1 MTNQVVTD
9 AVVIGAG
16 LGGLSAAG
24 HLQAKGYDVIVLE
37 HHTKPGGYAHN
48 FKERGYRFE
57 VALHALDG
65 MEKGGWAYSMF
76 DLLGVFDKVEM
87 NRLDPFYTVA
97 FPDFEISVRTD
108 MTDYVD
114 EFSTIF
120 PDEREGV
127 VALFSALRRLG
138 HDMARYTAD
147 MRRGD
152 GVPMDEM
159 VQRYAE
165 MSLAFSTPW
174 AAYVAQYVSTNE
186 AVALLSTLWGYL
198 GLPPSTVSAGQF
210 GLTLLSYHSSGAWYP
225 TGGSGAVT
233 RAMAE
238 TIEERGGAIRYRNTV
253 TSITPDGPGRIVV
266 TTDRG
271 LVVSARAAVSNASPQ
286 TTVGM
291 LPVGLADGSWGT
303 ELRSENPALASFVV
317 YLGLDTDVAS
327 EGWDHHEFFDMA
339 SYDLDAEYDEIVAG
353 EFGEAGMIISNYTVV
368 DPGCAPEGGS
378 VIVLTV
384 LAPWDYKD
392 VWGTGGD
399 LESYSDNE
407 RYKEIKE
414 EVADVLIDRAAKRIP
429 GLRES
434 IVVRNVATP
443 LTNVRYVLQP
453 QGSLYGREQTVMS
466 QMNRRKPTTPIENLF
481 LAGAWIGGGGM
492 TLAVGSGRSAA
503 NAAARYL
510 QKQSALN
517 SQK

>member
-1 MTNQVVTD
+1 MTNQIMTD

-24 HLQAKGYDVIVLE
+24 HLQAKGYDVVVVE

-48 FKERGYRFE
+48 FKESGYRFE

-65 MEKGGWAYSMF
+65 MQKGGWAYSMF
-76 DLLGVFDKVEM
+76 NLLGVFDKVKM

-97 FPDFEISVRTD
+97 FPDFEVSVRTD
-108 MTDYVD
+108 VNDYVD
-114 EFSTIF
+114 EFSATF

-127 VALFSALRRLG
+127 IDLFSALERLG
-138 HDMARYTAD
+138 HDMARYSAD
-147 MRRGD
+147 MRRGEK
-152 GVPMDEM
+152 VPMDEM
-159 VQRYAE
+159 VQRYPE
-165 MSLAFSTPW
+165 MSLAFSTSW
-174 AAYVAQYVSTNE
+174 AAYAAQYITTAE

-238 TIEERGGAIRYRNTV
+238 TIEERGGAIHYRNTV

-266 TTDRG
+266 ETDRG
-271 LVVSARAAVSNASPQ
+271 LLVSARAAVSNASPLA
-286 TTVGM
+286 TVGL
-291 LPVGLADGSWGT
+291 LPEHLTEGSWST
-303 ELRSENPALASFVV
+303 DVRSEMPALASLVV
-317 YLGLDTDVAS
+317 YLGLDKDVAV
-327 EGWDHHEFFDMA
+327 EGWNHHEFFDMVG
-339 SYDLDAEYDEIVAG
+339 YDLDAEYEQIVSG
-353 EFGEAGMIISNYTVV
+353 EFAEAGMIISNYTVV

-378 VIVLTV
+378 VIALTV
-384 LAPWDYKD
+384 LAPWNYKD

-399 LESYSDNE
+399 LESYSDSE
-407 RYKEIKE
+407 QYREIKE
-414 EVADVLIDRAAKRIP
+414 EVADVLIDRAARRIP

-434 IVVRNVATP
+434 IVVRKVSTP
-443 LTNVRYVLQP
+443 LTNVRYVMQP
-453 QGSLYGREQTVMS
+453 EGSLYGREQTVMS

-503 NAAARYL
+503 SAAARYL
-510 QKQSALN
+510 GRTTPD
-517 SQK
+517 

>member
-1 MTNQVVTD
+1 MTHQIVTD
-9 AVVIGAG
+9 VVVIGAG

-24 HLQAKGYDVIVLE
+24 HLQARGHDVVVLE

-48 FKERGYRFE
+48 FRERGFRFE

-76 DLLGVFDKVEM
+76 DLLGVFDQVEM

-97 FPDFEISVRTD
+97 FPDFDVSVRTD
-108 MTDYVD
+108 VTDYVG
-114 EFSTIF
+114 EISAIF

-127 VALFSALRRLG
+127 VDLFSALARLG
-138 HDMARYTAD
+138 HDMARYSAD
-147 MRRGD
+147 VRRGD
-152 GVPMDEM
+152 KASMEEM
-159 VQRYAE
+159 IERYPE
-165 MSLAFSTPW
+165 MSLAFSASW
-174 AAYVAQYVSTNE
+174 AAYVAQYVSAPE

-198 GLPPSTVSAGQF
+198 GLPPSMVSAGQF

-238 TIEERGGAIRYRNTV
+238 KIVERGGDMRYRNTV
-253 TSITPDGPGRIVV
+253 TSIKPEGPDRIVV

-286 TTVGM
+286 ATVGM
-291 LPVGLADGSWGT
+291 LPAEFADGSWG
-303 ELRSENPALASFVV
+303 SEIRAETPALASFVV
-317 YLGLDTDVAS
+317 YLGLDRAVAA

-339 SYDLDAEYDEIVAG
+339 GYDLEEEYARIVAG
-353 EFGEAGMIISNYTVV
+353 DFKAAGMIISNYTVV

-378 VIVLTV
+378 VIALTV

-399 LESYSDNE
+399 LESYGDNE
-407 RYKEIKE
+407 LYKEMKE

-434 IVVRNVATP
+434 IVVRKVATP
-443 LTNVRYVLQP
+443 LTNMRYVMQP
-453 QGSLYGREQTVMS
+453 EGSLYGREQTVMS

-503 NAAARYL
+503 NSAARHL
-510 QKQSALN
+510 GRQQADSD
-517 SQK
+517 S